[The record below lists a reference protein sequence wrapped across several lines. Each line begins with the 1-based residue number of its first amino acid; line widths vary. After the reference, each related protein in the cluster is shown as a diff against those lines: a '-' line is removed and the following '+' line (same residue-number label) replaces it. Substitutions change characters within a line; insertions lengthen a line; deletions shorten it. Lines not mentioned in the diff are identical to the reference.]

1 MFNVVLYSRTWK
13 TLGCLKGRILV
24 IRKTLF
30 HTKWFYEIILNVR
43 YVCECAL
50 KRNRHIRNFFNRD
63 IFDKNITTTYYHIK
77 HTLKL
82 EKYFTSNF
90 CYHRQ
95 KIQLF
100 FLSLD
105 FGFPA
110 FDSNQWCTKM
120 VSLVGIRTHDLSDVS
135 LLPLMPQDNDVLPW
149 NNYNA
154 ISTSS

>member
-24 IRKTLF
+24 IRKTIF

-43 YVCECAL
+43 YVCESAL

-100 FLSLD
+100 FFVAGFWLPCFWFKSMMYKNGLLS
-105 FGFPA
+105 G
-110 FDSNQWCTKM
+110 DSNPR
-120 VSLVGIRTHDLSDVS
+120 SLGCEPFATYATRQRRLA
-135 LLPLMPQDNDVLPW
+135 LK
-149 NNYNA
+149 
-154 ISTSS
+154 